1 MHVGYIPKNVVEI
14 DQLMGTYH
22 SIVLKDETARNDSN
36 LIQYI
41 LDKIVNMR
49 FKTPKW
55 SPQVYM
61 GL

>member
-1 MHVGYIPKNVVEI
+1 
-14 DQLMGTYH
+14 MGTYH

-41 LDKIVNMR
+41 MDKIVNMR